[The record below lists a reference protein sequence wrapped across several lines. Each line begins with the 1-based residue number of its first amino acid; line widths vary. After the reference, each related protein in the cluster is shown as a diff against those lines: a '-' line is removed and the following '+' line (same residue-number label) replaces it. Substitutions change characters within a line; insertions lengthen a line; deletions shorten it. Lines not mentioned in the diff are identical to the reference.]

1 MFILLCT
8 CIFTLA
14 AADLSI
20 AVVSGTLKMRLGT
33 AGYASSTLTTTTDQ
47 HGFHPQPQ
55 HPRKLTSKLGLR
67 KGGKGSPQ
75 QLQRYR
81 YYFFNQPSTW
91 WPTKRAFPLCFAA
104 AALSITTLYR
114 SSRQTS
120 KRAYNTGYAAACQDV
135 LSMIQQGVSAGG
147 DHAGENPMSVGRI
160 MDWVEAR
167 CDAIKAREEEEDEE
181 EQKEKEKD
189 PQPPQSGPK
198 PPSRTK
204 RQVST
209 HPL

>member
-1 MFILLCT
+1 VAYKQTFSL
-8 CIFTLA
+8 
-14 AADLSI
+14 
-20 AVVSGTLKMRLGT
+20 
-33 AGYASSTLTTTTDQ
+33 
-47 HGFHPQPQ
+47 P
-55 HPRKLTSKLGLR
+55 
-67 KGGKGSPQ
+67 
-75 QLQRYR
+75 
-81 YYFFNQPSTW
+81 
-91 WPTKRAFPLCFAA
+91 FAA

-120 KRAYNTGYAAACQDV
+120 KRAYNAGYLAACQDI

-189 PQPPQSGPK
+189 PQQPQSGQK

-209 HPL
+209 LFEILSSTC